1 MAAKKRAKR
10 VVGWKENAA
19 LPDLNIVSV
28 IAKIDTGAFSSS
40 IHCHRIEAFIKNT
53 QEWVRFSLLDPE
65 HEAYNN
71 KIFELPISDVREV
84 KSSNGLTESRY
95 FVRARI
101 QLNDRIIDTEL
112 SLTDRS
118 EMKFP
123 VLLGRKF
130 LMNRFLVDVAKV
142 HTSKKSIQN

>member
-1 MAAKKRAKR
+1 L
-10 VVGWKENAA
+10 KEN
-19 LPDLNIVSV
+19 DLQI
-28 IAKIDTGAFSSS
+28 IGRIERMDIPEWFLFGLEAKIDTGAFSSS
-40 IHCHRIEAFIKNT
+40 IHCHRIEAFIKKT

-101 QLNDRIIDTEL
+101 QLNHRIIDTEL

-142 HTSKKSIQN
+142 HTSKKSMQN

>member
-1 MAAKKRAKR
+1 M
-10 VVGWKENAA
+10 KEN
-19 LPDLNIVSV
+19 DLQI
-28 IAKIDTGAFSSS
+28 IGRIERMDIPEWLLFGLEAKIDTDAFSSS
-40 IHCHRIEAFIKNT
+40 MHCHRIEAFIKNS
-53 QEWVRFSLLDPE
+53 QKWVRFSLLDPE

-71 KIFELPISDVREV
+71 KIFELPISDIREV

-95 FVRARI
+95 FVRAII
-101 QLNDRIIDTEL
+101 QLNHRIIDTEL

-142 HTSKKSIQN
+142 HTSKKSMHN

>member
-1 MAAKKRAKR
+1 M
-10 VVGWKENAA
+10 KEN
-19 LPDLNIVSV
+19 DLQI
-28 IAKIDTGAFSSS
+28 IGRIERMDIPEWLLFGLEAKIDTGAFSSS
-40 IHCHRIEAFIKNT
+40 IHCHRIEAFIKNS
-53 QEWVRFSLLDPE
+53 QKWVRFSLLDPE

-71 KIFELPISDVREV
+71 KIFELPISDIREV

-95 FVRARI
+95 FVRAII
-101 QLNDRIIDTEL
+101 QLNHRIIDTEL

-142 HTSKKSIQN
+142 HTSKKSMQN

>member
-1 MAAKKRAKR
+1 
-10 VVGWKENAA
+10 
-19 LPDLNIVSV
+19 
-28 IAKIDTGAFSSS
+28 
-40 IHCHRIEAFIKNT
+40 
-53 QEWVRFSLLDPE
+53 LLDPE

-95 FVRARI
+95 FVRAKI

-142 HTSKKSIQN
+142 HTSKKSMQN

>member
-1 MAAKKRAKR
+1 M
-10 VVGWKENAA
+10 KEN
-19 LPDLNIVSV
+19 DLQI
-28 IAKIDTGAFSSS
+28 IGRIERMDIPEWLLFGLEAKIDTGAFSSS
-40 IHCHRIEAFIKNT
+40 IHCHRIEAFIKNS
-53 QEWVRFSLLDPE
+53 QKWVRFSLLDPE

-71 KIFELPISDVREV
+71 KIFELPISDIREV

-95 FVRARI
+95 FVRAII
-101 QLNDRIIDTEL
+101 QLNHRIIDTEL

-130 LMNRFLVDVAKV
+130 LMNRFLVDVAKA
-142 HTSKKSIQN
+142 HTSKKSMHN

>member
-1 MAAKKRAKR
+1 L
-10 VVGWKENAA
+10 KEN
-19 LPDLNIVSV
+19 DLQI
-28 IAKIDTGAFSSS
+28 IGRIERMDIPEWFLFGLEAKIDTGAFSSS

-71 KIFELPISDVREV
+71 KVFELPISDVREV

-95 FVRARI
+95 FVRAKI

-142 HTSKKSIQN
+142 HTTKKSMQN

>member
-1 MAAKKRAKR
+1 M
-10 VVGWKENAA
+10 KEN
-19 LPDLNIVSV
+19 DLQI
-28 IAKIDTGAFSSS
+28 IGRIERMDIPEWLLFGLEAKIDTGAFSSS
-40 IHCHRIEAFIKNT
+40 IHCHRIEAFIKNS
-53 QEWVRFSLLDPE
+53 QKWVRFSLLDPE

-130 LMNRFLVDVAKV
+130 LMNRFLVDVAKA
-142 HTSKKSIQN
+142 HTSKKSMHN

>member
-40 IHCHRIEAFIKNT
+40 IHCHRIEAFIKNS

-71 KIFELPISDVREV
+71 KLFELPISDVREV

-101 QLNDRIIDTEL
+101 QLNHRIIDT
-112 SLTDRS
+112 
-118 EMKFP
+118 FA
-123 VLLGRKF
+123 
-130 LMNRFLVDVAKV
+130 N
-142 HTSKKSIQN
+142 

>member
-1 MAAKKRAKR
+1 L
-10 VVGWKENAA
+10 KEN
-19 LPDLNIVSV
+19 DLQI
-28 IAKIDTGAFSSS
+28 IGRIERMDIPEWFLFGLEAKIDTGAFSSS
-40 IHCHRIEAFIKNT
+40 IHCHRIEAFIKYT

-142 HTSKKSIQN
+142 HTSKKSMQN

>member
-1 MAAKKRAKR
+1 M
-10 VVGWKENAA
+10 KEN
-19 LPDLNIVSV
+19 DLQI
-28 IAKIDTGAFSSS
+28 IGRIERMDIPEWFLFGLEAKIDTGAFSSS

-53 QEWVRFSLLDPE
+53 LEWVRFSLLDPE

-142 HTSKKSIQN
+142 HTSKKSMQN

>member
-1 MAAKKRAKR
+1 M
-10 VVGWKENAA
+10 
-19 LPDLNIVSV
+19 
-28 IAKIDTGAFSSS
+28 
-40 IHCHRIEAFIKNT
+40 
-53 QEWVRFSLLDPE
+53 LDPE

-101 QLNDRIIDTEL
+101 QLNHRIIDTEL

-142 HTSKKSIQN
+142 HTSKKSMQN